1 MNLKNLFSLLAVLLI
16 SGMNVLK
23 AQNPYCNPCT
33 NSPCLTVSFGNDCSC
48 PMRWVFTQGSNPV
61 CSESPSF
68 YVDNSGLPPFQI
80 PCLACDLGQCMCA
93 TGIKL
98 MDPCSNSAEIFSS
111 DFNTLNPNPLTQNYP
126 FVVNVMDLQ
135 ISGSCCNPQNR
146 INIKFTFTSP
156 TSCFIETT
164 CI

>member
-61 CSESPSF
+61 CSESLVSMWTI
-68 YVDNSGLPPFQI
+68 VDFLLFKSLVWHVI
-80 PCLACDLGQCMCA
+80 LVSVCA
-93 TGIKL
+93 QL
-98 MDPCSNSAEIFSS
+98 E
-111 DFNTLNPNPLTQNYP
+111 LN
-126 FVVNVMDLQ
+126 
-135 ISGSCCNPQNR
+135 
-146 INIKFTFTSP
+146 
-156 TSCFIETT
+156 
-164 CI
+164 